1 MRDLGLQKK
10 LTGQQRVTLHDAKA
24 LRKRLVD
31 KEAYE
36 RVVLGEIHKT
46 TRSYC

>member
-1 MRDLGLQKK
+1 MRDLRLQKK

-24 LRKRLVD
+24 LRKRL

-46 TRSYC
+46 ARSYC